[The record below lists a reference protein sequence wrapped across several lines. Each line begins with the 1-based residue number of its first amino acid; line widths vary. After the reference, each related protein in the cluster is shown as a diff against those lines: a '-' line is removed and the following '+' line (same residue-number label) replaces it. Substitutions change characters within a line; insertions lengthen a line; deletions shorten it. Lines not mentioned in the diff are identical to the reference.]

1 MYNIKSYIYSLL
13 YKLSRFLKTDI
24 FYLIK
29 QGGAV
34 EISKIVSLILS
45 FLLSIVLANFLS
57 QEEYGTYKYALSIFA
72 YLSIPT
78 LAYGMTTS
86 LSRSIAQNKQPAV
99 LRYITVQLKWSF
111 LSFLASI
118 GLSVYY
124 LIQQNFTLS
133 IVFIASSLLLPVME
147 IANIYTAIWQGRKDF
162 VSLSKINI
170 VSKTISTIALALAA
184 ILSKNALLMIL
195 VYLIIFSSIR
205 FYFLV
210 YTLKKHKISISKT
223 VKDEEG
229 ISYGKHLS
237 FISILEIISSH
248 IDKILTFHILGP
260 AQLAVYAF
268 AIAIPEQIKSVLKP
282 LDTLAYPKFVER
294 DEEEI
299 KKSLPRKFAQL
310 FALSVIIIAAY
321 WIAAPFIYKIFFPQY
336 TQSIFYSQIFA
347 ISMIN
352 LTLFPSGTFLR
363 AKKKIKKQYIAGII
377 NPLFN
382 IAITTALIIN
392 YGIMG
397 IIIARIITRISS
409 SLFNTYLIY
418 K

>member
-1 MYNIKSYIYSLL
+1 MNKKNIYNIIK
-13 YKLSRFLKTDI
+13 KLNKILKTDV

-34 EISKIVSLILS
+34 EISKIISLILS
-45 FLLSIVLANFLS
+45 FLLSVVLANFLS
-57 QEEYGTYKYALSIFA
+57 QEDYGIYKYALSIFA

-78 LAYGMTTS
+78 LAYGMSSS
-86 LSRSIAQNKQPAV
+86 LSRSIAQGKKPAILKYV
-99 LRYITVQLKWSF
+99 TIQLKWSF
-111 LSFLASI
+111 LSFIASI

-124 LIQQNFTLS
+124 LVQQNTTLS
-133 IVFIASSLLLPVME
+133 IVFLASSLLLPVME

-162 VSLSKINI
+162 ISLSKINI
-170 VSKTISTIALALAA
+170 TSKLITTLALVLAA
-184 ILSKNALLMIL
+184 ILSKSALLMIL
-195 VYLIIFSSIR
+195 VYLIVFSSIR
-205 FYFLV
+205 FYFFV
-210 YTLKKHKISISKT
+210 YTLKKHKISISETIQDK
-223 VKDEEG
+223 EG
-229 ISYGKHLS
+229 ISYGKHLT

-268 AIAIPEQIKSVLKP
+268 AIAIPEQIKSMLNP

-299 KKSLPRKFAQL
+299 KKSLPRKFIQL
-310 FALSVIIIAAY
+310 FALSIIIIALY
-321 WIAAPFIYKIFFPQY
+321 WIVAPFIYKIFFPQY
-336 TQSIFYSQIFA
+336 TQSIFYSQVFA

-352 LTLFPSGTFLR
+352 LTLFPSGTFLK
-363 AKKKIKKQYIAGII
+363 AKKKIKKQYIAGIV
-377 NPLFN
+377 NPIFN
-382 IAITTALIIN
+382 IAITTILIIN

-397 IIIARIITRISS
+397 IVIARIITRISS
-409 SLFNTYLIY
+409 SLLNTYLVY